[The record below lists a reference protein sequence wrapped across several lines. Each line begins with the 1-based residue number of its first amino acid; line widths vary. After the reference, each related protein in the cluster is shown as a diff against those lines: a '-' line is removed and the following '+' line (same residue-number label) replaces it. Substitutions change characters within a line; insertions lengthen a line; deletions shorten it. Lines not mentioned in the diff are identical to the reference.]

1 MIEKSI
7 IIEIEKLL
15 DNKKIID
22 SKLLSDSFGINCLKI
37 ITNDSK
43 EFIVKY
49 YYKNNHKFNAI
60 KSERDNLVF
69 FNRQKF
75 SYFPNIINY
84 NDRFLIMSFISN
96 NDDQPEKTNVDL
108 LNSIISIHSIKN
120 QDYGFDFDTQIGG
133 LKQINS
139 KSKNWKEFYTD
150 KRLSYIFDLVN
161 KNKPMDKSI
170 NTKID
175 LLIKKMDN
183 FIPTNPRPSLL
194 HGDLWEG
201 NILFKNKK
209 FVGFIDPGSFYGH
222 NELEI
227 SYLRW
232 FNPKFIDNNFLNKY
246 NDHIKVDKYYLEYE
260 PVYQLYYSLLNVYL
274 WDRRYVEDVRRLLDK
289 IKIYRLN
296 TRIRIR

>member
-37 ITNDSK
+37 ITNESQ

-49 YYKNNHKFNAI
+49 YYKNNDKFNAI
-60 KSERDNLVF
+60 KSEKDNLVF
-69 FNRQKF
+69 FNKQKF
-75 SYFPNIINY
+75 NYFPNIINY

-139 KSKNWKEFYTD
+139 KSKNWREFYTD

-170 NTKID
+170 NIKID

-183 FIPTNPRPSLL
+183 FIPTNPKPSLL

-222 NELEI
+222 NELEV

-232 FNPKFIDNNFLNKY
+232 FNPKFIDNNFLDKY

-289 IKIYRLN
+289 IKI
-296 TRIRIR
+296 

>member
-49 YYKNNHKFNAI
+49 YYKNNDKFNAI
-60 KSERDNLVF
+60 KAEKDNLVF
-69 FNRQKF
+69 FNKQKF
-75 SYFPNIINY
+75 NYFPNIINY

-222 NELEI
+222 NELEV

-246 NDHIKVDKYYLEYE
+246 NDHIKIDKYYLEYE

-289 IKIYRLN
+289 IKI
-296 TRIRIR
+296 

>member
-49 YYKNNHKFNAI
+49 YYKNNDKFNAI
-60 KSERDNLVF
+60 KSEKDNLVF

-75 SYFPNIINY
+75 NYFPNIINY
-84 NDRFLIMSFISN
+84 NDRFLIMSFIDS
-96 NDDQPEKTNVDL
+96 NDDQPEKTHVDL

-222 NELEI
+222 NELEV

-232 FNPKFIDNNFLNKY
+232 FNPKFIDNNFLDKY

-289 IKIYRLN
+289 IKI
-296 TRIRIR
+296 

>member
-1 MIEKSI
+1 MIEQSI
-7 IIEIEKLL
+7 ILEIEKLL

-60 KSERDNLVF
+60 KSEKDNLVF

-75 SYFPNIINY
+75 NYFPNIINY

-222 NELEI
+222 NELEV

-289 IKIYRLN
+289 IKI
-296 TRIRIR
+296 

>member
-1 MIEKSI
+1 MIEQNI
-7 IIEIEKLL
+7 ILEIEKLL

-60 KSERDNLVF
+60 KSEKDNLVF

-75 SYFPNIINY
+75 NYFPNIINY

-96 NDDQPEKTNVDL
+96 NDDQPEKTNIDL

-232 FNPKFIDNNFLNKY
+232 FNPKFIDNNFLDKY

-289 IKIYRLN
+289 IKI
-296 TRIRIR
+296 

>member
-49 YYKNNHKFNAI
+49 YYKKNDKFNAI
-60 KSERDNLVF
+60 KSEKDNLIF

-75 SYFPNIINY
+75 NYFPNIIKY

-161 KNKPMDKSI
+161 KNNPMDKSI

-222 NELEI
+222 NELEV

-246 NDHIKVDKYYLEYE
+246 NDHIRVDKNYLEYE

-289 IKIYRLN
+289 IKI
-296 TRIRIR
+296 

>member
-1 MIEKSI
+1 MIDQSI
-7 IIEIEKLL
+7 ILEIEKLL

-37 ITNDSK
+37 VTTDSK

-49 YYKNNHKFNAI
+49 YYKNNDKFNAI
-60 KSERDNLVF
+60 KSETDNLLF

-75 SYFPNIINY
+75 SQFPSIINY
-84 NDRFLIMSFISN
+84 NDNLLIMSFIN
-96 NDDQPEKTNVDL
+96 NDDDQPNQTNDDL
-108 LNSIISIHSIKN
+108 LNSIISLHSNKSKN
-120 QDYGFDFDTQIGG
+120 YGFSFDTQIGG

-139 KSKNWKEFYTD
+139 SSKNWLEFYRD
-150 KRLSYIFDLVN
+150 KRLAYIFDLVN
-161 KNKPMDKSI
+161 KNQPMDETI
-170 NTKID
+170 NAKID

-183 FIPTNPRPSLL
+183 FIPNKPISSLL

-232 FNPKFIDNNFLNKY
+232 FNPKFIDENFLDKY
-246 NDHIKVDKYYLEYE
+246 NDHIKIDKYYLEYE
-260 PVYQLYYSLLNVYL
+260 PIYQLYYSLLNVYL
-274 WDRRYVEDVRRLLDK
+274 WDRSYIEDVRKLLEK
-289 IKIYRLN
+289 IKI
-296 TRIRIR
+296 

>member
-1 MIEKSI
+1 MIKKSI

-15 DNKKIID
+15 DNKKIIN
-22 SKLLSDSFGINCLKI
+22 SKLLSDSFGINCIKI

-60 KSERDNLVF
+60 KSEKDNLVF

-75 SYFPNIINY
+75 NYFPNIINY

-222 NELEI
+222 NELEV

-289 IKIYRLN
+289 IKI
-296 TRIRIR
+296 

>member
-1 MIEKSI
+1 MIEQSI
-7 IIEIEKLL
+7 ILEIEKLL

-49 YYKNNHKFNAI
+49 YYKNNDKFNAI
-60 KSERDNLVF
+60 KSEKDNLVF

-75 SYFPNIINY
+75 NYFPNIINY
-84 NDRFLIMSFISN
+84 NDRFLIMSFIDS
-96 NDDQPEKTNVDL
+96 NDDQPEKTHVDL
-108 LNSIISIHSIKN
+108 LNSIISIHSIRN

-232 FNPKFIDNNFLNKY
+232 FNPKFIDNNFLDKY

-289 IKIYRLN
+289 IKI
-296 TRIRIR
+296 

>member
-37 ITNDSK
+37 VTSDSK

-49 YYKNNHKFNAI
+49 YYKNNGEFNAI
-60 KSERDNLVF
+60 KSETDNLLF

-75 SYFPNIINY
+75 NQFPSIINY
-84 NDRFLIMSFISN
+84 NDNLLIMSYIN
-96 NDDQPEKTNVDL
+96 NDDDQPNKTNDDL
-108 LNSIISIHSIKN
+108 LNSIISLHSNKN
-120 QDYGFDFDTQIGG
+120 KNYGFSFDTQIGG

-139 KSKNWKEFYTD
+139 SSKNWLEFYRD
-150 KRLSYIFDLVN
+150 KRLTYIFDLVN
-161 KNKPMDKSI
+161 KNQPMDETI

-175 LLIKKMDN
+175 LLIKKIDN
-183 FIPTNPRPSLL
+183 FIPNQPTPSLL

-222 NELEI
+222 NELEV

-232 FNPKFIDNNFLNKY
+232 FNPKFIDENFLDKY
-246 NDHIKVDKYYLEYE
+246 SDHIRIDKYYLEYE
-260 PVYQLYYSLLNVYL
+260 PIYQLYYSLLNVYL
-274 WDRRYVEDVRRLLDK
+274 WDRSYIEDVRKLLEK
-289 IKIYRLN
+289 IKI
-296 TRIRIR
+296 

>member
-49 YYKNNHKFNAI
+49 YYKNNDKFNAI
-60 KSERDNLVF
+60 KSEKDNLVF

-75 SYFPNIINY
+75 NYFPNIINY
-84 NDRFLIMSFISN
+84 NDRFLIMSFIDN
-96 NDDQPEKTNVDL
+96 NDDQPEKTHVDL
-108 LNSIISIHSIKN
+108 LNSIISIHSVKN

-232 FNPKFIDNNFLNKY
+232 FNPKFIDNNFLDKY

-289 IKIYRLN
+289 IKI
-296 TRIRIR
+296 

>member
-1 MIEKSI
+1 MIEQSI
-7 IIEIEKLL
+7 ILEIEKLL

-60 KSERDNLVF
+60 KSEKDNLVF

-75 SYFPNIINY
+75 NYFPNIINY

-183 FIPTNPRPSLL
+183 FIPANPRPSLL

-222 NELEI
+222 NELEV

-289 IKIYRLN
+289 IKI
-296 TRIRIR
+296 

>member
-60 KSERDNLVF
+60 KSEKDNLVF

-232 FNPKFIDNNFLNKY
+232 FNPKFIDNNFLDKY

-274 WDRRYVEDVRRLLDK
+274 WDRRYVEDVRMLLDK
-289 IKIYRLN
+289 IKI
-296 TRIRIR
+296 

>member
-1 MIEKSI
+1 MVRQIVI
-7 IIEIEKLL
+7 LEIEKLL

-60 KSERDNLVF
+60 KSEKDNLVF

-75 SYFPNIINY
+75 NYFPNIINY

-96 NDDQPEKTNVDL
+96 NDDQPEKTNIDL

-222 NELEI
+222 NELEV

-232 FNPKFIDNNFLNKY
+232 FNPKFIDNNFLDKY

-289 IKIYRLN
+289 IKI
-296 TRIRIR
+296 

>member
-1 MIEKSI
+1 MIEQSI
-7 IIEIEKLL
+7 ILEIEKLL

-37 ITNDSK
+37 VTSDSK

-49 YYKNNHKFNAI
+49 YYKNNDEFNAI
-60 KSERDNLVF
+60 KSETDNLLF
-69 FNRQKF
+69 FNTQKF
-75 SYFPNIINY
+75 NQFPSIINY
-84 NDRFLIMSFISN
+84 NENLLIMSFIN
-96 NDDQPEKTNVDL
+96 NDDDQPNQTNDDL
-108 LNSIISIHSIKN
+108 LNSIISLHSIKSKN
-120 QDYGFDFDTQIGG
+120 YGFSFDTQIGG
-133 LKQINS
+133 LRQINS
-139 KSKNWKEFYTD
+139 SSKNWLEFYRE
-150 KRLSYIFDLVN
+150 KRLTYIFDLVN
-161 KNKPMDKSI
+161 KNQPMDETI

-183 FIPTNPRPSLL
+183 FIPNKPISSLL

-232 FNPKFIDNNFLNKY
+232 FNPKFIDENFLDKY
-246 NDHIKVDKYYLEYE
+246 NDHIKIDKYYLEYE
-260 PVYQLYYSLLNVYL
+260 PIYQLYYSLLNVYL
-274 WDRRYVEDVRRLLDK
+274 WDRSYIEDVRKLLK
-289 IKIYRLN
+289 RIKI
-296 TRIRIR
+296 

>member
-75 SYFPNIINY
+75 NYFPNIINY

-96 NDDQPEKTNVDL
+96 DDDQPEKTNVDL

-232 FNPKFIDNNFLNKY
+232 FNPKFIDNNFLDKY
-246 NDHIKVDKYYLEYE
+246 NDHIKIDKYYLEYE

-289 IKIYRLN
+289 IKI
-296 TRIRIR
+296 

>member
-1 MIEKSI
+1 MIEQSI
-7 IIEIEKLL
+7 ILEIEKLL

-37 ITNDSK
+37 VTNDNT

-60 KSERDNLVF
+60 KSEKDNLVF

-75 SYFPNIINY
+75 NYFPNIINY
-84 NDRFLIMSFISN
+84 NDRFLIMSFIDS
-96 NDDQPEKTNVDL
+96 NDDQPEKTHVDL
-108 LNSIISIHSIKN
+108 LNSIISIHSVKN

-183 FIPTNPRPSLL
+183 FIPTNPKPSLL

-222 NELEI
+222 NELEV

-232 FNPKFIDNNFLNKY
+232 FNPKFIDNNFLDKY

-274 WDRRYVEDVRRLLDK
+274 WDRRYVEDVSRLLDK
-289 IKIYRLN
+289 IKI
-296 TRIRIR
+296 

>member
-1 MIEKSI
+1 MIEQSI
-7 IIEIEKLL
+7 ILEIEKLL
-15 DNKKIID
+15 NNKKIVD

-37 ITNDSK
+37 VTSESK

-49 YYKNNHKFNAI
+49 YYKNNNEFNAI
-60 KSERDNLVF
+60 KSETDNLLF

-75 SYFPNIINY
+75 NQFPSIINY
-84 NDRFLIMSFISN
+84 NDNLLIMSFIN
-96 NDDQPEKTNVDL
+96 NDDDQPNQTNDDL
-108 LNSIISIHSIKN
+108 LNSIISLHSNKSKN
-120 QDYGFDFDTQIGG
+120 YGFSFDTQIGG

-139 KSKNWKEFYTD
+139 SSKNWLEFYRD
-150 KRLSYIFDLVN
+150 KRLTYIFDLVT
-161 KNKPMDKSI
+161 KNQPMDETI

-183 FIPTNPRPSLL
+183 FIPNKPISSLL

-232 FNPKFIDNNFLNKY
+232 FNPKFIDESFLDKY
-246 NDHIKVDKYYLEYE
+246 NDHIKIDKYYLEYE
-260 PVYQLYYSLLNVYL
+260 PIYQLYYSLLNVYL
-274 WDRRYVEDVRRLLDK
+274 WDRSYIEDVRKLLKK
-289 IKIYRLN
+289 IKI
-296 TRIRIR
+296 

>member
-49 YYKNNHKFNAI
+49 YYKNNDKFNAI
-60 KSERDNLVF
+60 KSEKDNLVF
-69 FNRQKF
+69 FNKQKF
-75 SYFPNIINY
+75 NYFPNIINY
-84 NDRFLIMSFISN
+84 NDKFLIMSFISN

-232 FNPKFIDNNFLNKY
+232 FNPKFIDNNFLDKY

-289 IKIYRLN
+289 IKI
-296 TRIRIR
+296 

>member
-1 MIEKSI
+1 MTDQSI
-7 IIEIEKLL
+7 ILEIEKLL

-60 KSERDNLVF
+60 KSEKDNIVF
-69 FNRQKF
+69 LNRQKLN
-75 SYFPNIINY
+75 YFPNIINY

-161 KNKPMDKSI
+161 KNNPMDESI

-183 FIPTNPRPSLL
+183 FIPTNPRASLL

-222 NELEI
+222 NELEV

-232 FNPKFIDNNFLNKY
+232 FNPKFIDNNFLDKY

-289 IKIYRLN
+289 IKI
-296 TRIRIR
+296 

>member
-7 IIEIEKLL
+7 ILEIEKLL

-60 KSERDNLVF
+60 KSEKDNLVF

-75 SYFPNIINY
+75 NYFPNIINY

-139 KSKNWKEFYTD
+139 KSKNWKDFYTD

-222 NELEI
+222 NELEV

-232 FNPKFIDNNFLNKY
+232 FNPKFIDNNFLDKY

-274 WDRRYVEDVRRLLDK
+274 WDRKYVEDVRRLLDK
-289 IKIYRLN
+289 IKI
-296 TRIRIR
+296 

>member
-15 DNKKIID
+15 NNKKIID

-60 KSERDNLVF
+60 KSEKDNLVF

-75 SYFPNIINY
+75 NYFPNIINY
-84 NDRFLIMSFISN
+84 NDRFLIMSFIDN
-96 NDDQPEKTNVDL
+96 NDDQPEKTHVDL

-120 QDYGFDFDTQIGG
+120 QHCGFDFDTQIGG

-194 HGDLWEG
+194 HSDLWEG
-201 NILFKNKK
+201 NILFANETNKQA
-209 FVGFIDPGSFYGH
+209 FY
-222 NELEI
+222 
-227 SYLRW
+227 YLRL
-232 FNPKFIDNNFLNKY
+232 PLTILIILFLLL
-246 NDHIKVDKYYLEYE
+246 I
-260 PVYQLYYSLLNVYL
+260 SL
-274 WDRRYVEDVRRLLDK
+274 
-289 IKIYRLN
+289 
-296 TRIRIR
+296 

>member
-1 MIEKSI
+1 MIEESI
-7 IIEIEKLL
+7 IIEVEELL
-15 DNKKIID
+15 NNKKIID

-60 KSERDNLVF
+60 KSEKDNLVF
-69 FNRQKF
+69 FNKQKF
-75 SYFPNIINY
+75 NYFPNIINY
-84 NDRFLIMSFISN
+84 NNRFLIMSFISN

-222 NELEI
+222 NELEV

-232 FNPKFIDNNFLNKY
+232 FNPKFIDNNFLDKY

-289 IKIYRLN
+289 IKI
-296 TRIRIR
+296 

>member
-60 KSERDNLVF
+60 KSEKDNLVF
-69 FNRQKF
+69 FNKQKF
-75 SYFPNIINY
+75 NYFPNIINY

-108 LNSIISIHSIKN
+108 LNSIISIHSKKN

-222 NELEI
+222 NELEV

-274 WDRRYVEDVRRLLDK
+274 WDRKYVEDVRRLLDK
-289 IKIYRLN
+289 IKI
-296 TRIRIR
+296 

>member
-49 YYKNNHKFNAI
+49 YYKNNDKFNAI
-60 KSERDNLVF
+60 KSEKDNLVF
-69 FNRQKF
+69 FNKQKF
-75 SYFPNIINY
+75 NYFPNIINY

-175 LLIKKMDN
+175 LLIKKIDN

-222 NELEI
+222 NELEV

-289 IKIYRLN
+289 IKI
-296 TRIRIR
+296 

>member
-60 KSERDNLVF
+60 KSEKDNLVF
-69 FNRQKF
+69 FNKQKF
-75 SYFPNIINY
+75 NYFPNIINY

-139 KSKNWKEFYTD
+139 KSRNWKEFYTD

-222 NELEI
+222 NELEV

-232 FNPKFIDNNFLNKY
+232 FNPKFIDNNFLDKY

-289 IKIYRLN
+289 IKI
-296 TRIRIR
+296 